1 VRGEHGLPNKS
12 SGHKLLKKSAYEK
25 ALKRVGLPPG
35 SLIHIGE
42 KRAEKVKITLIRYE
56 QDSYE
61 EKVID
66 TIEECLPIKDRPGIT
81 WVNVDGL
88 HQVDI
93 IEKIGVHL
101 GVHPLTMEDIL
112 NTGERPKMDETD
124 EYIFVILKMLYHGK
138 EKNEITAEQVSFV
151 LGSNYVVTFQETV
164 GDVFDPVRE
173 RLRGGKGRMRRMGSD
188 YLAFSLIDAIVDN
201 YFVIL
206 ESIGERMETLEEAVI
221 EAPTRDTLTQ
231 VHRLRRE
238 LLFLRKII
246 WPLREVI
253 NCFERSESDLVKETT
268 KVYLRD
274 VYDHSIQVIDNVE
287 TFRDMFSSML
297 EVYVTSI
304 SNRMNEIMKVLTIIA
319 TIFIPLTFVTG
330 VFGMNFQQQIP
341 PLNWELGWLLIMLL
355 NLGVALTMLAYFKK
369 KKWI

>member
-1 VRGEHGLPNKS
+1 LPKGS
-12 SGHKLLKKSAYEK
+12 YEK

-35 SLIHIGE
+35 SLVHIGE
-42 KRAEKVKITLIRYE
+42 KRAEKVKITLIRYD

-61 EKVID
+61 EKVVD
-66 TIEECLPIKDRPGIT
+66 TIEQCFPFKDRSGIT
-81 WVNVDGL
+81 WVNIDGL

-93 IEKIGVHL
+93 IEEMGIHL
-101 GVHPLTMEDIL
+101 GLHPLTMEDIL
-112 NTGERPKMDETD
+112 NTGERPKMEETD
-124 EYIFVILKMLYHGK
+124 EYLFVILKMLYHGK
-138 EKNEITAEQVSFV
+138 TKNEITAEQVSLV

-173 RLRGGKGRMRRMGSD
+173 RIRSGKGRIRRTGSD

-206 ESIGERMETLEEAVI
+206 ESIGERMETMEEAVVEI
-221 EAPTRDTLTQ
+221 PTKDTLSN

-253 NCFERSESDLVKETT
+253 NCFERSESELVNETT
-268 KVYLRD
+268 RVYLRD
-274 VYDHSIQVIDNVE
+274 VYDHAIQVIDNVE

-297 EVYVTSI
+297 EIYVSSI

-319 TIFIPLTFVTG
+319 TIFIPLTFIAG
-330 VFGMNFQQQIP
+330 VYGMNFQLQFP
-341 PLNWELGWLLIMLL
+341 PLGWEWGFLVIMILDL
-355 NLGVALTMLAYFKK
+355 SVASVMLAYFRKK
-369 KKWI
+369 RWI